1 MSKYLIS
8 AQNIKMFSFENIA
21 ANSCWHQ
28 PTRFYVIPKE
38 VIRLNI
44 DIETVFFCKTILL
57 YYAFAF
63 SIHFHCYCTH

>member
-44 DIETVFFCKTILL
+44 DIETVFFLQNNTLILC
-57 YYAFAF
+57 FCF
-63 SIHFHCYCTH
+63 